1 MVTCLQIRDFV
12 KLPCPSFAE
21 RNFFC
26 FLAECVFSR
35 VASNR
40 NIEEDL
46 GRVIHPRSRLKPAT
60 HQAIFYADRG
70 EFDREFDR
78 LRSLLFFADHFSLNT
93 RFHWV
98 RFKICANQ

>member
-46 GRVIHPRSRLKPAT
+46 G
-60 HQAIFYADRG
+60 
-70 EFDREFDR
+70 
-78 LRSLLFFADHFSLNT
+78 
-93 RFHWV
+93 
-98 RFKICANQ
+98 